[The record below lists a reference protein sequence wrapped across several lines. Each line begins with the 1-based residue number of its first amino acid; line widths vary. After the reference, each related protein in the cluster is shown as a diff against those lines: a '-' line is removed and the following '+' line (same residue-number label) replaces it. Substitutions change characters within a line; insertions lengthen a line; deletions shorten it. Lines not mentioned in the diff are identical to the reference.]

1 MRKVNRVREERKR
14 QGLTQFELAKRAN
27 IHPVE
32 IGRIERGIIKP
43 FPGWRK
49 RLAEAL
55 GVPEAELFPEAD
67 SIQAAR

>member
-1 MRKVNRVREERKR
+1 MMNRLRDERKR
-14 QGLTQFELAKRAN
+14 QGLTQFELGKLAN

-55 GVPEAELFPEAD
+55 GVPEEELFGKEV
-67 SIQAAR
+67 QKNAAMR